1 MMPGSGLAVDRA
13 TGNGP
18 GAAGTHV
25 EGHVAGIER
34 LAAER
39 PAGLAGLDPLA
50 ADRTTGI
57 TPGAP
62 ARLRGLVPAWRLPRP
77 LHRAASGAVRPGN
90 PLLALAAGCD
100 DRRMTTRSFPP
111 PWRAEKMPG
120 GYVVRDANDQALAYV
135 YSRANEAEAMQAKV
149 LTDDEARRV
158 AVNIARLPA
167 LLRHGE

>member
-1 MMPGSGLAVDRA
+1 VQDAV
-13 TGNGP
+13 
-18 GAAGTHV
+18 
-25 EGHVAGIER
+25 HVADKSSPELKDAMRRGDVGVNT
-34 LAAER
+34 AAN
-39 PAGLAGLDPLA
+39 
-50 ADRTTGI
+50 
-57 TPGAP
+57 
-62 ARLRGLVPAWRLPRP
+62 RLRGLVPHMAPTSS
-77 LHRAASGAVRPGN
+77 AASGTVRPGN

-100 DRRMTTRSFPP
+100 DRRMTTRRFPP

-158 AVNIARLPA
+158 AVNIAKLPA